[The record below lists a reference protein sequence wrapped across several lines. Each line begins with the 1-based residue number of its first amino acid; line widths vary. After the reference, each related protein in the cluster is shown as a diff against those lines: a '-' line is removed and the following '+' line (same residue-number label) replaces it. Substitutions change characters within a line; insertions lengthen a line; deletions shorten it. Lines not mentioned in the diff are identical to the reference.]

1 MKSRDNALL
10 SMKIVYG
17 TEVKKLLKKNC
28 KRLWKKLWTY
38 ISEGGLKL
46 FTEKNLSSIELAY
59 FTIIRADKYDVTVI
73 SRNIGHVW
81 YIHNSE

>member
-1 MKSRDNALL
+1 M
-10 SMKIVYG
+10 
-17 TEVKKLLKKNC
+17 
-28 KRLWKKLWTY
+28 
-38 ISEGGLKL
+38 KL